1 MATVWQRLII
11 YVTESEQWRGKPVY
25 MALVEAARENGISG
39 ATVIRGI
46 EGFGIGDGKKI
57 HTARMLELSS
67 ELPILILIVDS
78 ENTIENFLP
87 IVKEIVKKG
96 LVTLETLN
104 VIHHS

>member
-1 MATVWQRLII
+1 MTVWQRLIV
-11 YVTESEQWRGKPVY
+11 YVTESEQWQGKPVY

-46 EGFGIGDGKKI
+46 EGFGIGDSKKI
-57 HTARMLELSS
+57 HTARILELSS
-67 ELPILILIVDS
+67 ELPILIIIVDS
-78 ENTIENFLP
+78 QATIANFIP
-87 IVKEIVKKG
+87 VVKEIVSRG

>member
-1 MATVWQRLII
+1 MTTVWQRLIV

-25 MALVEAARENGISG
+25 MALVEAAREHGING

-46 EGFGIGDGKKI
+46 EGFGIGEGKKI

-67 ELPILILIVDS
+67 ELPILIIIVDA
-78 ENTIENFLP
+78 ENTIEKFLP

-96 LVTLETLN
+96 LVTLEN
-104 VIHHS
+104 INIVHHS